1 MSRKVIGLVLF
12 VVAIA
17 AAAAG
22 AFYLIDAEEDPGNA
36 SQDPFVLVDFTRS
49 GGFTGI
55 TQHLLVYSDGE
66 AELTTGESAADAR
79 TIEFDLA
86 PETLELLER
95 ILPETVTS
103 LDEEPQ
109 SGLGCMDCFQ
119 YDLIYDD
126 VRYTFFG
133 LPRRKQTTQMLDVLD
148 VAICEGGPP
157 GGCSR

>member
-1 MSRKVIGLVLF
+1 MGLVVF

-22 AFYLIDAEEDPGNA
+22 AFFLIDAEENPGNT
-36 SQDPFVLVDFTRS
+36 SRDPFVLVDFTRS
-49 GGFTGI
+49 GGYTGI

-86 PETLELLER
+86 PESLEQLER
-95 ILPETVTS
+95 LLPETVAS

-109 SGLGCMDCFQ
+109 SGVRCADCFQ
-119 YDLIYDD
+119 YDLVYGDE
-126 VRYTFFG
+126 RYTFLN
-133 LPRRKQTTQMLDVLD
+133 LPRREQTTQLLDVLD
-148 VAICEGGPP
+148 VVICEGDPP